1 MRTNL
6 VMALLAAA
14 ISLSAAEN
22 YQTGNF
28 ESCRRAAERGDAEAQ
43 NILGLLYANGRKKIP
58 GDVITRKAALELIL
72 LGKKTEQARL
82 DPDSKAAFQWFSK
95 AAQQG
100 NADAQYNL
108 GYCHYKA
115 IGTIK
120 NPGEAFR
127 WFSKAAEQGHVE
139 GQKSLGVMYFT
150 GLYIPRDD
158 RQAIAWY
165 EKAAQQGDPFAQ
177 TSLGMIHESGWGVPK
192 NDAAALQWYRK
203 AAEQDDPYAQ
213 YKTGILYVTGRG
225 DRKNLNEGLKWLRKS
240 AAWGYEP
247 ARRAVANLAQS
258 SL

>member
-1 MRTNL
+1 MKQVL
-6 VMALLAAA
+6 FALLAAA
-14 ISLSAAEN
+14 TISLSAAET
-22 YQTGNF
+22 YQTGDF
-28 ESCRRAAERGDAEAQ
+28 ESCRRAAERGNAGAQ
-43 NILGLLYANGRKKIP
+43 NILGLMYANGRKPIA
-58 GDVITRKAALELIL
+58 GDVVARKAALELIL
-72 LGKKTEQARL
+72 PGRKTDQARL
-82 DPDSKAAFQWFSK
+82 DRDSKAAFQWFSK
-95 AAQQG
+95 AAEQG
-100 NADAQYNL
+100 HADAQYNL

-120 NPGEAFR
+120 NPGEAFQ

-139 GQKSLGVMYFT
+139 AQKILGVMYST

-158 RQAIAWY
+158 QKAIAWY
-165 EKAAQQGDPFAQ
+165 EKAAEQGDAFAQ

-192 NDAAALQWYRK
+192 NDAVALQWYRK

-225 DRKNLNEGLKWLRKS
+225 DRKNQNEGLKWLRKS

-247 ARRAVANLAQS
+247 ARRAVASLAQS